1 MYKKEKKY
9 GFEESIVSKQKN
21 EKIQF
26 FNLGKENNWTNMLD
40 TKIEKKIRETFGEEM
55 KELKYI

>member
-1 MYKKEKKY
+1 M
-9 GFEESIVSKQKN
+9 IAWIATKQKN
-21 EKIQF
+21 EKIRF

-40 TKIEKKIRETFGEEM
+40 AKIEKKIRETFSEEM